1 MRLLRFA
8 AVVAAVALT
17 TVPVAVAAKSSGAE
31 CPSGLHCNFAPA
43 AYAQNSADPGDYGN
57 YDLANRPADGLAVRF
72 VVIHD
77 TEVGYDDTIALF
89 QNPFAYVSSHYVL
102 RSADGQV
109 TQMVPTKDVAWHAGN
124 WWVNSHAVGIENEGF
139 ALQGNQWYTQQLY
152 RSLARLTRYVADRYG
167 VPLDREHLIGHD
179 QVPGTFGI

>member
-31 CPSGLHCNFAPA
+31 CPSGLHCNFVPA

-57 YDLANRPADGLAVRF
+57 YNLANRPADGLSVRF

-77 TEVGYDDTIALF
+77 TEESYDDTLATF
-89 QNPFAYVSSHYVL
+89 ENSHTYVSAHYVT
-102 RSADGQV
+102 RSADGFD
-109 TQMVPTKDVAWHAGN
+109 TQMVSTNDVA
-124 WWVNSHAVGIENEGF
+124 
-139 ALQGNQWYTQQLY
+139 
-152 RSLARLTRYVADRYG
+152 
-167 VPLDREHLIGHD
+167 
-179 QVPGTFGI
+179 